1 MAEETVVKEVLTQE
15 MIQAGA
21 DLIRRLDEAQ
31 LEISTSLWLYMP
43 DKNLWRLL
51 IASPSVRKEGP
62 KKVYQKIQ
70 TVLSKMPDDA
80 PQILLQ
86 DISAVEDIH
95 PLISSLKVSMRLG
108 GGVSGR
114 RLSRSTINGHFI
126 EDAYI
131 YRVA

>member
-1 MAEETVVKEVLTQE
+1 M
-15 MIQAGA
+15 
-21 DLIRRLDEAQ
+21 RRLDEAQ
-31 LEISTSLWLYMP
+31 LEISASLWLYMP
-43 DKNLWRLL
+43 DKNLWRPL

-70 TVLSKMPDDA
+70 TALSKMSDDA
-80 PQILLQ
+80 PQVLLQ
-86 DISAVEDIH
+86 DMSAVEDTH
-95 PLISSLKVSMRLG
+95 PLISSLKVSMCF